1 MQRVSV
7 TDTAVPATK
16 VQSPLCGIWNGP
28 CAVPVTDL
36 GRQASAVSR
45 SRRFSVCGYVVPP
58 STVASRAA
66 GHHSRPPERPVTIHI
81 CKGNSEVISFD
92 P

>member
-1 MQRVSV
+1 MQCV

-45 SRRFSVCGYVVPP
+45 SRRFSVCGCCA
-58 STVASRAA
+58 TVASRTA